1 MFSQSNK
8 PCYVSA
14 NFLYSVPPRV
24 LGERLFMNGTR
35 TGSQTKTLPIP
46 FRRGK
51 KLIPPTQR
59 EEIEHDLKAKKKLR
73 QETGSCVNAWRRPAE
88 FFFVVE
94 KLDKVFLLKICF
106 LVITWW
112 SLMFNFW
119 FLNFFLLNSNWKFA
133 SLILLEVAVCVYFSH
148 HTRVPY
154 N

>member
-88 FFFVVE
+88 FFCGGEVGQSFSFENMLFGNYLVE
-94 KLDKVFLLKICF
+94 FDG
-106 LVITWW
+106 
-112 SLMFNFW
+112 
-119 FLNFFLLNSNWKFA
+119 
-133 SLILLEVAVCVYFSH
+133 
-148 HTRVPY
+148 
-154 N
+154 